1 MKLRGDAHG
10 AKTSFAESK
19 KLKPSGS
26 CHLFVDLVEITPLVF
41 FDTQIFSRLQIIAQ
55 TFFFTFPVQML
66 IYVYELVLPSLLFSA
81 SQSMAGSFAAQV
93 YFRI

>member
-55 TFFFTFPVQML
+55 TFFF
-66 IYVYELVLPSLLFSA
+66 YFSCTN
-81 SQSMAGSFAAQV
+81 V
-93 YFRI
+93 DLRV